1 MVYLLTN
8 IKHSLISGYLRVCS
22 LGSLLRLLVW
32 WRLQRLSTS
41 LTTGLSDYK
50 SLFLRISAEAVGVV
64 EAVEAVHLSGYRT
77 I

>member
-8 IKHSLISGYLRVCS
+8 IKHSLISGYF
-22 LGSLLRLLVW
+22 
-32 WRLQRLSTS
+32 TS
-41 LTTGLSDYK
+41 L
-50 SLFLRISAEAVGVV
+50 FFRISAKAVGVVEAV